1 MGLETYRSCRLVAIL
16 IELEEIRQIDIY
28 TQSA

>member
-1 MGLETYRSCRLVAIL
+1 MGFETYRSCRLVAIL